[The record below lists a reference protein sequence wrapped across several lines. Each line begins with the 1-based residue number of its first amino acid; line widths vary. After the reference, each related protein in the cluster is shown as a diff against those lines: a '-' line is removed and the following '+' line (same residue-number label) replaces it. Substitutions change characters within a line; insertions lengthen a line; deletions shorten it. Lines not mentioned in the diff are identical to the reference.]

1 MTNRVVAME
10 NKLSQTEQYLAEANQ
25 HVEQLERELR
35 RALIGLR
42 TVRPCVEVYRDK
54 YDYTVGTAMLSDF
67 NALVSRLGYNMIV
80 HPHPAGRQPQAVGHE
95 HGRGR
100 HPCRCPAALCEARHG
115 GAWV

>member
-1 MTNRVVAME
+1 MTKRVVAME
-10 NKLSQTEQYLAEANQ
+10 NTLAQTEQYLAEANQ

-67 NALVSRLGYNMIV
+67 NALVSRLEDIT
-80 HPHPAGRQPQAVGHE
+80 
-95 HGRGR
+95 
-100 HPCRCPAALCEARHG
+100 
-115 GAWV
+115 

>member
-54 YDYTVGTAMLSDF
+54 YDYTVGTAMLSDLAARGIEVSERTLRERARQIGAYRTLG
-67 NALVSRLGYNMIV
+67 NAIDRSSEGS
-80 HPHPAGRQPQAVGHE
+80 
-95 HGRGR
+95 
-100 HPCRCPAALCEARHG
+100 
-115 GAWV
+115 